1 VYQDSDKT
9 WAYVLTLLGPSKAAT
24 WPICE
29 YMAYATHG
37 DATGVE
43 VSCLVSVYAEH
54 FGLGGVP
61 RPKKVVEVPAEV
73 E

>member
-1 VYQDSDKT
+1 
-9 WAYVLTLLGPSKAAT
+9 
-24 WPICE
+24 
-29 YMAYATHG
+29 MAYATHG